1 MFTHIF
7 RRSTKTDTREV
18 VDCETC
24 ILGIVHGE
32 HTTAAPSDFVVLKAL
47 RNRLQAHGL
56 RHFVE
61 HDLDEDTATRSC
73 IVLSQ
78 FDAFEHSPRDRIRAE
93 QVAEEASD
101 VAKAV
106 GLVSVDSGVVVVEGA
121 LETFVPDPV

>member
-61 HDLDEDTATRSC
+61 HDLDEDTATRSSV
-73 IVLSQ
+73 VLSKLY
-78 FDAFEHSPRDRIRAE
+78 ALHSCPGDRVTA
-93 QVAEEASD
+93 D
-101 VAKAV
+101 KVAK
-106 GLVSVDSGVVVVEGA
+106 
-121 LETFVPDPV
+121 ETSDIS